1 MDYCLVVGRKP
12 RPTGAVHV
20 VTNRRQG
27 KHREYVTHLLRRSWR
42 EGGKV
47 RNETVGNLSHLPEEV
62 VELVRLALKGERFVA
77 FDERF
82 AIERSL
88 PAGHVEAALAMARR
102 LELSRLLDRSPSKQR
117 QLALALLVSR
127 VLAPASK
134 LATARSLAQSTLA
147 SELGV
152 EGADEDE
159 LYLAM
164 DWLVARQERIE
175 RALARRHLEQGTLVL
190 YDVSSSYFE
199 GRSCA
204 LAKLG
209 YSRDG
214 RRGTPQI
221 VYGLLCDKRG
231 CPVAVEVFEGSLHDD
246 KTLPAQI
253 EKLRKRFKLASVI
266 VVSDRGMVT
275 KANLERLREAEG
287 AAWITALKAPQ
298 VRKLVT
304 DGALQLSL
312 FDEHSLAEIA
322 CDDYPD
328 ERLVVCR
335 NPLVAHDRAR
345 KRDDLLQATERA
357 LAEIKHRVAQG
368 TLAGEAAIGL
378 AVGEVWN
385 RWRVRKHFRV
395 DISETNFAFERNEER
410 IAAEV
415 ALDGIYVLRTS
426 VPDSELEAPAVVRAY
441 KQLKEVERAFR
452 TLKGP
457 LELRPIHHRLEAR
470 VRAHVFLCMLA
481 YYLAWHL
488 RQAWKPLLFD
498 DEQPPLQPDPVA
510 KARRSPQAEQKARSK
525 RTPTGDRCHSLTTLL
540 DELATRTRNTI
551 RLQHS
556 KASFDQLTKPTPT
569 QTRALALI
577 ESYTLSP

>member
-1 MDYCLVVGRKP
+1 
-12 RPTGAVHV
+12 
-20 VTNRRQG
+20 
-27 KHREYVTHLLRRSWR
+27 
-42 EGGKV
+42 V
-47 RNETVGNLSHLPEEV
+47 RNETVGNISHLPEEV

-102 LELSRLLDRSPSKQR
+102 LELGRLLDRSPSKER
-117 QLALALLVSR
+117 RLAVALIVSR
-127 VLAPASK
+127 VIAPASK

-164 DWLVARQERIE
+164 DWLLARQERIE
-175 RALARRHLEQGTLVL
+175 RALARRHLEEATLVL

-199 GRSCA
+199 GRTCP

-253 EKLRKRFKLASVI
+253 EKLSKRFKLGSVI
-266 VVSDRGMVT
+266 VVSDRGIVT
-275 KANLERLREAEG
+275 KANLERLRESKG

-298 VRKLVT
+298 VKKLVT

-312 FDEHSLAEIA
+312 FDEHNLAEIST
-322 CDDYPD
+322 DDYPD

-335 NPLVAHDRAR
+335 NPLVASERAR
-345 KRDDLLQATERA
+345 KREDLVQATERA
-357 LAEIKHRVAQG
+357 LNEIKQRVEQR
-368 TLAGEAAIGL
+368 TLAGAAEIGL
-378 AVGEVWN
+378 AVGAVWN

-395 DISETNFAFERNEER
+395 EITDSSFTFERKQEQ
-410 IAAEV
+410 IAAEA

-426 VPDSELEAPAVVRAY
+426 VSRAELAAPQVVRAY

-457 LELRPIHHRLEAR
+457 LELRPIHHRLETR
-470 VRAHVFLCMLA
+470 VKAHVFLCTLA

-498 DEQPPLQPDPVA
+498 DEHPPAQPDPVA
-510 KARRSPQAEQKARSK
+510 KARRSTQAEQKARSK

-551 RLQHS
+551 RLQDS
-556 KASFDQLTKPTPT
+556 KASFDQLTQPTPT
-569 QTRALALI
+569 QAHALALI
-577 ESYTLSP
+577 ESYTLSL